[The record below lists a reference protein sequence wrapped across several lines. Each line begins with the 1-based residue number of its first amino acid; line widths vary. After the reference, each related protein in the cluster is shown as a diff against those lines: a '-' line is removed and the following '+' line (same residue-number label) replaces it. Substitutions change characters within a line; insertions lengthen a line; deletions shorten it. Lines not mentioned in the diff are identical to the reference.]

1 VQELNGRT
9 DYFEDEFRFGTR
21 TNLGKRWTA
30 KGVRPEGTM
39 NIGYEYGYLYAAV
52 NPASGR
58 AFGLIL
64 PSMTLES
71 MKVFVREFRR
81 WLKDNGEMEAE
92 TLLVLDGAGSHR
104 SERVSYGKVDKQV
117 LPPYS
122 PELNPV
128 ERFFQEVRREL
139 KNKVYESYEAVEQAV
154 EEIFKRYLAKPEA
167 VKKLTNFHWLHT
179 QPT

>member
-1 VQELNGRT
+1 MRPVGR
-9 DYFEDEFRFGTR
+9 
-21 TNLGKRWTA
+21 
-30 KGVRPEGTM
+30 M

-64 PSMTLES
+64 PSMTVES
-71 MKVFVREFRR
+71 MTIFVEEFRR
-81 WLKDNGEMEAE
+81 WLEENGELESV
-92 TLLVLDGAGSHR
+92 TVLILDGAGAHR
-104 SERVSYGKVDKQV
+104 SGRVSYGEMEKQL

-128 ERFFQEVRREL
+128 ERFFQELRREL
-139 KNKVYESYEAVEQAV
+139 KNKVYQSYAEVEQAV

-179 QPT
+179 TPT

>member
-1 VQELNGRT
+1 MRPLGR
-9 DYFEDEFRFGTR
+9 
-21 TNLGKRWTA
+21 
-30 KGVRPEGTM
+30 M
-39 NIGYEYGYLYAAV
+39 NIGYDYGYLYAAV
-52 NPASGR
+52 NPSSGR

-64 PSMTLES
+64 PSMTVES
-71 MKVFVREFRR
+71 MTVFIEEFRS
-81 WLKDNGEMEAE
+81 WLAANGELEAD

-104 SERVSYGKVDKQV
+104 SERISYGTMDKQL

-128 ERFFQEVRREL
+128 ERFFQELRREL
-139 KNKVYESYEAVEQAV
+139 KNKVYESYEEVEKAV

-167 VKKLTNFHWLHT
+167 VKKLTDFHWLHT

>member
-1 VQELNGRT
+1 MNGRT

-21 TNLGKRWTA
+21 TALGKRWTA
-30 KGVRPEGTM
+30 KGVRPVGRM

-52 NPASGR
+52 NPLSGR

-64 PSMTLES
+64 PSMTVEC
-71 MKVFVREFRR
+71 MTVFAREFRR
-81 WLKDNGEMEAE
+81 WLKSNGEVEAE
-92 TLLVLDGAGSHR
+92 TVLVLDGAGAHR
-104 SERVSYGKVDKQV
+104 SERVSYGKVEKQL

-139 KNKVYESYEAVEQAV
+139 KNKVYESYAEVEQAV
-154 EEIFKRYLAKPEA
+154 EEIFKKYLAKPEA

-179 QPT
+179 TPT

>member
-1 VQELNGRT
+1 
-9 DYFEDEFRFGTR
+9 
-21 TNLGKRWTA
+21 
-30 KGVRPEGTM
+30 
-39 NIGYEYGYLYAAV
+39 
-52 NPASGR
+52 
-58 AFGLIL
+58 
-64 PSMTLES
+64 

-81 WLKDNGEMEAE
+81 WLKDNGEREAE

-104 SERVSYGKVDKQV
+104 SERVSYGKVDKHV

-139 KNKVYESYEAVEQAV
+139 KNKVDESYEAVEQAV

-179 QPT
+179 TPT

>member
-1 VQELNGRT
+1 LNGRT

-21 TNLGKRWTA
+21 TELSKRWTA
-30 KGVRPEGTM
+30 KGVRPSGRM

-52 NPASGR
+52 NPSSGR

-71 MKVFVREFRR
+71 MTIFAREFRR
-81 WLKDNGEMEAE
+81 WLKSNGEVE
-92 TLLVLDGAGSHR
+92 TDTVLIFDGAGAHR
-104 SERVSYGKVDKQV
+104 SERVSYGKVEKQL

-128 ERFFQEVRREL
+128 ERFFQELRREL
-139 KNKVYESYEAVEQAV
+139 KNEVYESYEAVEQAV
-154 EEIFKRYLAKPEA
+154 EEIFKKYLAKPEA
-167 VKKLTNFHWLHT
+167 IKRLTNFHWLHT
-179 QPT
+179 TPT

>member
-1 VQELNGRT
+1 M
-9 DYFEDEFRFGTR
+9 
-21 TNLGKRWTA
+21 A
-30 KGVRPEGTM
+30 KGVPPVGTM

-52 NPASGR
+52 NPLSGK

-64 PSMTLES
+64 PSMTVES
-71 MKVFVREFRR
+71 MTVFVEQFRR
-81 WLKDNGEMEAE
+81 WLKSNGEVEAE
-92 TLLVLDGAGSHR
+92 TMLVLDGAGAHR
-104 SERVSYGKVDKQV
+104 SERVSYGKVEKQL

-128 ERFFQEVRREL
+128 ERFFQEIRREL
-139 KNKVYESYEAVEQAV
+139 KNQVYEGYEEVEQAV

-179 QPT
+179 TPT

>member
-1 VQELNGRT
+1 
-9 DYFEDEFRFGTR
+9 
-21 TNLGKRWTA
+21 
-30 KGVRPEGTM
+30 M

-52 NPASGR
+52 NPSSGR

-64 PSMTLES
+64 PSMTVES
-71 MKVFVREFRR
+71 MTVFVEEFRA
-81 WLKDNGEMEAE
+81 WLTDNGEDEAA
-92 TLLVLDGAGSHR
+92 TVLVLDGAGAHR
-104 SERVSYGKVDKQV
+104 SERVSYGLLEKQL

-154 EEIFKRYLAKPEA
+154 EEIFKKYLAKPEA

-179 QPT
+179 TPTY

>member
-1 VQELNGRT
+1 M
-9 DYFEDEFRFGTR
+9 
-21 TNLGKRWTA
+21 
-30 KGVRPEGTM
+30 RPTGTM

-52 NPASGR
+52 NPASGEL
-58 AFGLIL
+58 FGLIL
-64 PSMTLES
+64 PSMTVES
-71 MKVFVREFRR
+71 MTVFVEEFRR
-81 WLKDNGEMEAE
+81 WLKSNGTAE
-92 TLLVLDGAGSHR
+92 TETRLILDGAGAHR
-104 SERVSYGKVDKQV
+104 SGRISYGKLDKQL

-128 ERFFQEVRREL
+128 ERFFQELRREL
-139 KNKVYESYEAVEQAV
+139 KNKVYESYEEVEKAV